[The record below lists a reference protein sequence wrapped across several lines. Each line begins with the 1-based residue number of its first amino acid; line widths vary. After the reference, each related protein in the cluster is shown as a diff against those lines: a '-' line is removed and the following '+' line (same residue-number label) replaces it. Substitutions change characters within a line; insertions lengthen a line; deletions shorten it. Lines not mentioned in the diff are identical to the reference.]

1 MIEGKKQ
8 IKQKD
13 NGQNP
18 HAELNLQMGNRSLNV
33 GRNRRAQHLQDEQR
47 PVDKINSDGS
57 RNHQQGGAGILHW
70 SYDQI
75 FDAIHFYRLDAV
87 VFLNLVRIP
96 WWSLAEYL
104 ADPADDIDRATAEY
118 LQSIPR
124 REGGFSR
131 AG

>member
-1 MIEGKKQ
+1 MT
-8 IKQKD
+8 
-13 NGQNP
+13 
-18 HAELNLQMGNRSLNV
+18 ELFDLKELRRPLSSSQ
-33 GRNRRAQHLQDEQR
+33 RRAQLFS
-47 PVDKINSDGS
+47 VVNSARLG
-57 RNHQQGGAGILHW
+57 RQFFYTMKQAAGILHW

-118 LQSIPR
+118 LQSIPH